1 MSITSPSLQL
11 LLSKIDI
18 LANDPSNF
26 HRVMVSPAYCISSA
40 RDPGKKKMLKFFCF
54 LVKTPLLHE
63 RVVFLS
69 FPCRGIVKMQ
79 VSVDFFFCFAS
90 QMQVCPNMSLLK
102 DAHSV
107 PGIYRK
113 RIPTTVEP
121 KWLFG

>member
-1 MSITSPSLQL
+1 M

-54 LVKTPLLHE
+54 LVKTPLTRTRRL
-63 RVVFLS
+63 LS

-79 VSVDFFFCFAS
+79 VSFDFF
-90 QMQVCPNMSLLK
+90 LLRLTN
-102 DAHSV
+102 AGL
-107 PGIYRK
+107 P
-113 RIPTTVEP
+113 
-121 KWLFG
+121 